1 MRTIM
6 LCLNKLDIGG
16 IETAALNQT
25 INLIK
30 LGYRV
35 IILAADGIYREKFE
49 KEGAIFIEMNYSLK
63 DTNICEKVEKIEQI
77 IEQYQIEQVHIHQF
91 DCINVVFF
99 ACMFK
104 DIPYVAYLHNNIK
117 DILGWFEQVNCSYKE
132 LLKLY
137 FKYAYKIIA
146 IQEKAKKMN
155 QEKFGFPDDKYLI
168 IKNAINFDKFKVDE
182 NKIPEKIEKFLII
195 SRFAVEKEQS
205 ILNAINLFKDYYKIN
220 KNARLTIVGDG
231 ELKEKIENEI
241 KDIKAVTNMLG
252 ARNDIAQIIS
262 QNDIVISLDRCIL
275 ETIAMKKLAIVSG
288 YDEIKELITS
298 ENIDKASN
306 NNFNGDNL
314 KIIQNEELIEELK
327 NIDSNRIKEIVEKN
341 YEYAYENLNSNK
353 NFYIIENPQK
363 RELDIETIEI
373 LKNFMAI
380 VEDVSKN
387 ILYTDKIY
395 NDCQDAIKWFEGQIK
410 LKDKEIEDLTNK
422 NQNEI
427 QNLKLENRKIKE
439 QLNYIYNSKS
449 YKTYEKIQRIF
460 KRK

>member
-1 MRTIM
+1 MKTIM

-16 IETAALNQT
+16 IETAVLNQT

-30 LGYRV
+30 KGYRV

-63 DTNICEKVEKIEQI
+63 DTNICEKVEKIEKI

-99 ACMFK
+99 ACILK

-168 IKNAINFDKFKVDE
+168 IKNAINFEKFKVDD
-182 NKIPEKIEKFLII
+182 NHIPEKIEKFLII
-195 SRFAVEKEQS
+195 SRFALEKEKS
-205 ILNAINLFKDYYKIN
+205 ILNAIKLFKDYYKTN
-220 KNARLTIVGDG
+220 KEARLTIVGDG

-241 KDIKAVTNMLG
+241 KDIKDVTNMLG
-252 ARNDIAQIIS
+252 ARNDIAEIIS
-262 QNDIVISLDRCIL
+262 QNDIVASLDRCIL

-288 YDEIKELITS
+288 YDEMKELITS
-298 ENIDKASN
+298 ENIEKASN

-314 KIIQNEELIEELK
+314 KTQQNEKIIEELK
-327 NIDSNRIKEIVEKN
+327 NIDSNKIKEIVEKN

-363 RELDIETIEI
+363 RELSVDTIEI
-373 LKNFMAI
+373 LKNFMNMA
-380 VEDVSKN
+380 EDVSKN
-387 ILYTDKIY
+387 ILYTEKVY
-395 NDCQDAIKWFEGQIK
+395 NDCQDTKKWFEGQLE
-410 LKDKEIEDLTNK
+410 LKDKEIE
-422 NQNEI
+422 
-427 QNLKLENRKIKE
+427 NLKLEKANLKE
-439 QLNYIYNSKS
+439 ELNNLYSSKS
-449 YKTYEKIQRIF
+449 YKTYEKIKKIF

>member
-1 MRTIM
+1 MKTIM

-16 IETAALNQT
+16 IETAVLNQT
-25 INLIK
+25 INFIRK
-30 LGYRV
+30 EYRV

-77 IEQYQIEQVHIHQF
+77 IEEYQVEQVHIHQF

-104 DIPYVAYLHNNIK
+104 YIPYVAYLHNSIQGV
-117 DILGWFEQVNCSYKE
+117 LEWFEQVNCSYKE

-137 FKYAYKIIA
+137 FKYAYKIVA

-155 QEKFGFPDDKYLI
+155 QEKFNIQDDKYLI
-168 IKNAINFDKFKVDE
+168 IKNGVDFDKFKVDG
-182 NKIPEKIEKFLII
+182 NQMSQKIEKFLII
-195 SRFAVEKEQS
+195 SRFGLEKEKS
-205 ILNAINLFKDYYKIN
+205 ILNAIDLFKDYYKIN
-220 KNARLTIVGDG
+220 KETRLTIVGDG
-231 ELKEKIENEI
+231 EIKEKIENEI
-241 KDIKAVTNMLG
+241 KDIKDVTTMLG
-252 ARNDIAQIIS
+252 ARNDIAEIIS

-288 YDEIKELITS
+288 YDEMKELITS
-298 ENIDKASN
+298 RNIEEASN

-314 KIIQNEELIEELK
+314 KTKRNEELIEELK
-327 NIDSNRIKEIVEKN
+327 NMDSNEIKEIVEKN

-363 RELDIETIEI
+363 RELSIDTIEI

-380 VEDVSKN
+380 VEDTSKN
-387 ILYTDKIY
+387 ILYTDKVY
-395 NDCQDAIKWFEGQIK
+395 NDCQDTKKWFEGQLE
-410 LKDKEIEDLTNK
+410 LKDKEIQDLTNK
-422 NQNEI
+422 I
-427 QNLKLENRKIKE
+427 QNKQLENMNFKE
-439 QLNYIYNSKS
+439 QLTNIYNSKS
-449 YKTYEKIQRIF
+449 YKTYEKIKKIF
-460 KRK
+460 KIK

>member
-1 MRTIM
+1 MKTIM

-16 IETAALNQT
+16 IETAVLNQA

-30 LGYRV
+30 KGYRV

-104 DIPYVAYLHNNIK
+104 DIPYVAYLHNSIQGV
-117 DILGWFEQVNCSYKE
+117 LEWFEQVNYSYKE

-155 QEKFGFPDDKYLI
+155 QEKYSFPDDKYLI
-168 IKNAINFDKFKVDE
+168 IKNGIDFNKFKV
-182 NKIPEKIEKFLII
+182 NGNQIPQKIEKFLII
-195 SRFAVEKEQS
+195 SRFGLEKEKS
-205 ILNAINLFKDYYKIN
+205 ILNAIDLFKEYYKTN
-220 KNARLTIVGDG
+220 KEARLTIVGDG
-231 ELKEKIENEI
+231 EIKEKIENEI
-241 KDIKAVTNMLG
+241 KDIKDVTTMLG
-252 ARNDIAQIIS
+252 ARNDIAEIIS
-262 QNDIVISLDRCIL
+262 QNDIVASLDRCIL

-288 YDEIKELITS
+288 YDEMKELITS
-298 ENIDKASN
+298 ENIEKASN

-314 KIIQNEELIEELK
+314 KTQQNEEIKEELK
-327 NIDSNRIKEIVEKN
+327 NIDSNKIKEIVEKN

-363 RELDIETIEI
+363 IELSIDAIGI
-373 LKNFMAI
+373 LKKFMNMA
-380 VEDVSKN
+380 EDVSKN
-387 ILYTDKIY
+387 ILYTEKVY
-395 NDCQDAIKWFEGQIK
+395 NDCQDTKKWFEGQLE
-410 LKDKEIEDLTNK
+410 LKNQEIE
-422 NQNEI
+422 
-427 QNLKLENRKIKE
+427 NLKAEKVKFKDR
-439 QLNYIYNSKS
+439 LNNIYNSKS
-449 YKTYEKIQRIF
+449 YRTYEKIKRIF